1 MRAPKAT
8 QQVERRLSPALA
20 GTLATSLV
28 MVSTASDI
36 YVALGERQFHARQ
49 LNRATGDEYMKP
61 GQQGAVAAS
70 LRASGLHGPLSR
82 RQGLIS
88 AKYVTR
94 QAGECL
100 SG

>member
-8 QQVERRLSPALA
+8 QQVGRRLSPALT

-61 GQQGAVAAS
+61 GQRGLQQLHYGRLGCMVLSAAA
-70 LRASGLHGPLSR
+70 R
-82 RQGLIS
+82 
-88 AKYVTR
+88 V
-94 QAGECL
+94 
-100 SG
+100 